1 MFISLVN
8 YKKNVLVSTI
18 LAMTLYVPALRCY
31 AQQCQTT
38 NMKVIAKGGRPA
50 NDFKSI
56 FTMEDKTFG
65 LLFHKCFR
73 RCEMNEQCIG
83 LEICKMSEEVFR
95 CQACCKWKKRRDYG
109 FSAGSSDCTYY
120 EQHIDFGTNLALHK
134 NATLSAEIDSIHIES
149 NAVDGI
155 TTCHDV
161 SLVAATTRSANSWL
175 LVDLGGVYQIRMV
188 AVYARLDYVDQADN
202 IFVVVNGENSNYDC
216 GGEYPG
222 PTESADV
229 ILFLCVSGSRGRSVT
244 IFKTITSIL
253 GVCEVEVY
261 GY

>member
-83 LEICKMSEEVFR
+83 LEICKMSEDVFR
-95 CQACCKWKKRRDYG
+95 CQACCKWKKRRNYG

-120 EQHIDFGTNLALHK
+120 EQ
-134 NATLSAEIDSIHIES
+134 
-149 NAVDGI
+149 
-155 TTCHDV
+155 V
-161 SLVAATTRSANSWL
+161 SLYIHFCFIISTFVLKYTKKRNGLNSL
-175 LVDLGGVYQIRMV
+175 RKICTIRRFPFYFGVF
-188 AVYARLDYVDQADN
+188 D
-202 IFVVVNGENSNYDC
+202 
-216 GGEYPG
+216 
-222 PTESADV
+222 
-229 ILFLCVSGSRGRSVT
+229 
-244 IFKTITSIL
+244 
-253 GVCEVEVY
+253 
-261 GY
+261 

>member
-8 YKKNVLVSTI
+8 YKEIVLVSTI

-38 NMKVIAKGGRPA
+38 NMKVITKGGRPA

-73 RCEMNEQCIG
+73 RCQMNEQCIG

-95 CQACCKWKKRRDYG
+95 CQACCKWKKRRNYG

-120 EQHIDFGTNLALHK
+120 EQVFLFYNQYICFKIYEKRNGLNSLGTICTIRRFPFYFGVF
-134 NATLSAEIDSIHIES
+134 D
-149 NAVDGI
+149 
-155 TTCHDV
+155 
-161 SLVAATTRSANSWL
+161 
-175 LVDLGGVYQIRMV
+175 
-188 AVYARLDYVDQADN
+188 
-202 IFVVVNGENSNYDC
+202 
-216 GGEYPG
+216 
-222 PTESADV
+222 
-229 ILFLCVSGSRGRSVT
+229 
-244 IFKTITSIL
+244 
-253 GVCEVEVY
+253 
-261 GY
+261 